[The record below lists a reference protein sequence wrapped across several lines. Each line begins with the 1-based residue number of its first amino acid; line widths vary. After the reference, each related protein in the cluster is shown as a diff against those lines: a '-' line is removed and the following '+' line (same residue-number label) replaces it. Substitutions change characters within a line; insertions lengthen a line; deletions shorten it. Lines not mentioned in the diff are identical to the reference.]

1 MYEDGIAI
9 QPPFDLGDLTYFLE
23 VNTEHYR
30 CVKQKSLDVLKGGYT
45 IAEVQRFDENGNEI
59 EPDERHRKVLEEFFG
74 NPNEEQ
80 TFFELMDAF
89 LTDFGAIGNAYL
101 EIVRGAQGIATGE
114 SELGWPA
121 KMYHLPG
128 KTMRVMKD
136 GEGFVQ
142 VRGTKKRFFK
152 NFGDK
157 RIIDCRTGKEADESL
172 PVAYRATE
180 VLHLKNYHPKSDWYG
195 IPDWIPAI
203 GAIVG
208 NINARDYNISFFE
221 NSAVPMFSVILEGA
235 AFDDETR
242 DVITNFFQ
250 TEIRGTNNAHK
261 TLILEVPP
269 ARKDEQ
275 PAKITLKELQQ
286 QTIDA
291 HFRNYRKDN
300 RDEIIRAHNMPPFRI
315 GIIETASLGT
325 GTGSA
330 QMENYREAV
339 IEPLQQRLA
348 YRFTRL
354 LIQSDAG
361 FGFKDFEFKFNPFTV
376 EQRETLSKVHETYA
390 KIGVLTINEI
400 RRELGLPTVD
410 GGDVLVMFVAPTN
423 LTFVED
429 LEQLKSNPMLL
440 QTVQARLLQE
450 LQNRAATGGHE
461 SPQSSVEDKDIE
473 EESSEA

>member
-1 MYEDGIAI
+1 MSETTQTVIPIAKAYVRKDLQAAAALQSRALRADSSTVFGQLYEDGVAI
-9 QPPFDLGDLTYFLE
+9 RPPFDLGDLTYFLE

-30 CVKQKSLDVLKGGYT
+30 CVKQKALDVLKGGYK
-45 IAEVQRFDENGNEI
+45 ISEAQQFDEQGDELESNE
-59 EPDERHRKVLEEFFG
+59 EHRRVLEAFFG
-74 NPNEEQ
+74 SPNEEQ
-80 TFFELMDAF
+80 TLFELMDSF

-101 EIVRGAQGIATGE
+101 EIVRGVQGIATGE

-142 VRGTKKRFFK
+142 IRGTKKRFFK
-152 NFGDK
+152 NFGDE
-157 RIIDCRTGKEADESL
+157 RIIDCRTGKEADETL
-172 PVAYRATE
+172 PLEFRATE

-195 IPDWIPAI
+195 VPDWIPAI

-208 NINARDYNISFFE
+208 NVNARDYNISFFE
-221 NSAVPMFSVILEGA
+221 NSAVPMFAVILEGA
-235 AFDDETR
+235 AFDDETK

-325 GTGSA
+325 GTGSS

-354 LIQSDAG
+354 LIQSEAG
-361 FGFKDFEFKFNPFTV
+361 FGFKDFEFKV
-376 EQRETLSKVHETYA
+376 QSVHC
-390 KIGVLTINEI
+390 
-400 RRELGLPTVD
+400 
-410 GGDVLVMFVAPTN
+410 
-423 LTFVED
+423 
-429 LEQLKSNPMLL
+429 
-440 QTVQARLLQE
+440 
-450 LQNRAATGGHE
+450 
-461 SPQSSVEDKDIE
+461 
-473 EESSEA
+473 